1 MIKPQYGRP
10 LEVII
15 TLRNADDV
23 AALESEVK
31 RLQSELDEFP
41 KLRSELMQ
49 ANMMCNLKEV
59 EKAQLRAQ
67 VRDLEKAL
75 KKAVNGV
82 S

>member
-10 LEVII
+10 LEVIMTI
-15 TLRNADDV
+15 RNADEV

-31 RLQSELDEFP
+31 RLQSELDELP

-75 KKAVNGV
+75 KKAVTGV

>member
-10 LEVII
+10 QEFII
-15 TLRNADDV
+15 TLRNADEV

-31 RLQSELDEFP
+31 RLQSELDELP